1 MFYLLGLIELINIK
15 KVFGNFLLEI
25 LCKYWDVLEK
35 CVRSFGYFRME
46 IIFIF
51 IGNVFLIFL
60 VFIGKNRR

>member
-15 KVFGNFLLEI
+15 KFLGNFYW
-25 LCKYWDVLEK
+25 KYYVSIGDVLEK

-46 IIFIF
+46 IIFIL
-51 IGNVFLIFL
+51 IGNVFIFI